1 VTSAQPAGISDG
13 PRLGEKLAFFG
24 GSAGTFLM
32 NAAAGFVLVYL
43 TDDLALSAAAVATML
58 LVARIIDG
66 VIDSVIGYTV
76 DHLPRTRWG
85 RFRPYTLIGGALA
98 ALGVVAF
105 FALPGYLANPL
116 LVAWIAYPLMGAGI
130 STVAIPLVSLVPAI
144 SEDSRTRSQ
153 LAGLVGLTTLLSAA
167 LASVATLPTI
177 HWLGGGR
184 SAWAI
189 YGIAVATVGL
199 LLVIALVATVRERVV
214 PISNHRYGLAE
225 LRRVFFSDWAVPIL
239 LGCKVAVHSA
249 SGALT
254 AAGPFYFI
262 YYMGDRNLFSVAAV
276 VMLIPMGVSAIGFPA
291 LARLHGLK
299 PWYVVGLASS
309 IVGLGSLYFVPKG
322 DVILVMALF
331 ALTGVG
337 FGGVTS
343 LNYVMLAELT
353 DYVEWLHGY
362 RAEATLAAMA
372 SFAVKA
378 GSGIGGGIVGY
389 VIGWGG
395 FDGNREIQSAQAI
408 RAVLISMSVIPAL
421 IGIVGTAMF
430 WAYPVTRAVAQQAHL
445 AVAARRGTIPA
456 S

>member
-1 VTSAQPAGISDG
+1 MTSARPAGISDG

-85 RFRPYTLIGGALA
+85 RFRPYTLIGGVLA

-105 FALPGYLANPL
+105 FALPGYLADPL

-144 SEDSRTRSQ
+144 SEDARTRSQ